1 MVWRVLV
8 LLLGLW
14 CAAPQAMAGVAPP
27 DTAETDPPTCDIAC
41 QAIVADAVADYFN
54 TVVPALGNP
63 PETFEAAN
71 AAACA
76 SRDGEG
82 PQVFGILIAP
92 DYEAPLTLSG
102 PANDTRLLQ
111 QVMVERGVAAGS
123 IHVLAGRVV
132 MRTDML
138 KTLGDVLSC
147 LRERDQVI
155 VHFSGQSTYHTWD
168 YFAGAWFEENQCA
181 KPADDEAL
189 NTACLMATSDSRNDP
204 QAADMFLV
212 ISEAFRT
219 AVQSYDQLLLF
230 DSSTQ
235 LDEGRG
241 LKAASGLAAADLSN
255 FVTRVRNRGADA
267 FVIIDT
273 NHAGAADLLAWQ
285 RDAAVPPGWS
295 SDSTSIVTNDGLPD
309 PVTAQTENG
318 TVPLFGT
325 GEFAAFYATD
335 ANKAATEN
343 DQQGQGVFGAFS
355 FQMAEALRSRDRV
368 TFRDIALAVST
379 AFKDQ
384 DTQTPVFQASNADLA
399 VLAPRAAAPP
409 PDDKAIEIIAPAPK
423 RGAAG
428 IEEKTFTLIA
438 RYSGKAKAYKAIVDG
453 DVVDIDQNGQFRK
466 EITDTGGKLS
476 LGIRVLSP
484 SLATLAAT
492 SVKLREAG
500 EEAAIPPVIGQKVAL
515 IIANEAYQSADF
527 PALKTPIAD
536 ARAVADVLIKKY
548 GFVTQLGDGD
558 DALDLF
564 MTNVTKAQIQQA
576 LFELRRRLTVEDQLL
591 VYYAGHGESDPDLG
605 AYWVPVDGVVKEDF
619 TWLAADEITREL
631 KRMNAISVLVV
642 SDSCYAGGLSRGGA
656 AEPAPTGTEARDR
669 WLAKSTRLKARQL
682 LASGGNEPVS
692 DTGGSGHSVFAKAL
706 LDALGGMPEKTFTAG
721 ELFEQKVK
729 PAVISAANAL
739 TEGQTPGFARIGRA
753 GDEPGSEFVFQA
765 AAATP

>member
-8 LLLGLW
+8 LLLMLW
-14 CAAPQAMAGVAPP
+14 CAAPLAVAGVASP
-27 DTAETDPPTCDIAC
+27 DAVEGDPPAC
-41 QAIVADAVADYFN
+41 EGACRAVVTDAVADYFN
-54 TVVPALGNP
+54 TVVPVLGSP
-63 PETFEAAN
+63 AETFEAAN

-92 DYEAPLTLSG
+92 DYQPPLTLAG
-102 PANDTRLLQ
+102 AVNDTRLLK

-132 MRTDML
+132 TRADML
-138 KTLGDVLSC
+138 TTLGDVLSC

-155 VHFSGQSTYHTWD
+155 VEFSGQSTYHTWD
-168 YFAGAWFEENQCA
+168 YFAGAWFEEQQCA
-181 KPADDEAL
+181 KPGEDEAVK
-189 NTACLMATSDSRNDP
+189 TACMMATADSRSDP
-204 QAADMFLV
+204 QAADMFLA

-219 AVQSYDQLLLF
+219 AVQPYDQLLLF
-230 DSSTQ
+230 DSSVQ
-235 LDEGRG
+235 LDENSG
-241 LKAASGLAAADLSN
+241 LKTASGLATADLSN

-273 NHAGAADLLAWQ
+273 NHAGAADLLSWQ

-295 SDSTSIVTNDGLPD
+295 SDGDTIVTNNGLPD
-309 PVTAQTENG
+309 PVAAQSENG
-318 TVPLFGT
+318 TVPLFGS

-335 ANKAATEN
+335 ANKVATEN

-355 FQMAEALRSRDRV
+355 FQMAEALRGNDRI

-384 DTQTPVFQASNADLA
+384 DAQTPVFQASNADLA

-409 PDDKAIEIIAPAPK
+409 PDDRSIEIIAPAPK

-428 IEEKTFTLIA
+428 IEEKTFTLVA

-453 DVVDIDQNGQFRK
+453 DVVDIDRNGQFRK

-492 SVKLREAG
+492 TVKLREAG
-500 EEAAIPPVIGQKVAL
+500 DEAAIPPVIGRKVAL

-548 GFVTQLGDGD
+548 GFVTELGEGNV
-558 DALDLF
+558 AFDLF
-564 MTNVTKAQIQQA
+564 MTNVTKAQIQQV
-576 LFELRRRLTVEDQLL
+576 LFELRRRLTAEDQLL

-605 AYWVPVDGVVKEDF
+605 AYWVPVDGVAKEDF

-656 AEPAPTGTEARDR
+656 AEPMPASSEARDR
-669 WLAKSTRLKARQL
+669 WLAKSARLKARQL

-706 LDALGGMPEKTFTAG
+706 LDALDSMPENTFTAG

-765 AAATP
+765 AAAAP